1 MLTDLQKR
9 LTNALRDAKLDNTQV
24 KPFIEWLEKVVRYR
38 EVNNADTL
46 GGATALYL
54 MQKPKG

>member
-1 MLTDLQKR
+1 MAISRGKDVIM
-9 LTNALRDAKLDNTQV
+9 DNTQV
-24 KPFIEWLEKVVRYR
+24 EAFIEWLEKVVRYR
-38 EVNNADTL
+38 EVNNADAL

>member
-24 KPFIEWLEKVVRYR
+24 EAFIEWLRKVVHYR
-38 EVNNADTL
+38 EANDAGTL
-46 GGATALYL
+46 DGATALYL
-54 MQKPKG
+54 IQKMKE